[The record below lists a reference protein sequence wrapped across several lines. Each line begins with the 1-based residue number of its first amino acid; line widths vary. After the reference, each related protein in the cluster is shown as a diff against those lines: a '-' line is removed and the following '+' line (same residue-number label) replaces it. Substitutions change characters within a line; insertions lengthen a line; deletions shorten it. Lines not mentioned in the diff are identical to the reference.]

1 MTQELKQSTAVNVLM
16 GPFVDVTDANTAEAD
31 VILNACGTTS
41 LLKHGSGVITNIA
54 LETFHKVGGGWYNLA
69 LTNLSTN
76 TLGLL
81 TIGIH
86 DASLALPV
94 MGRFMVLDGKW
105 HDAKYGA
112 GANIDLLDTAISTV
126 NTTAGVAA
134 TNYTYLDMLIS
145 SVNTV
150 AAAKDTQIGV
160 INTGVYIVETNTDMP
175 TTTIN
180 TALAIVNARVAA
192 NLDQPITMVNT
203 GAYLAATNTDILT
216 SMVNT
221 GAYLAAVNTD
231 MPSSLINTMLA
242 VVNTRVAANL
252 DLPITTVNTIAGT
265 NAQYLDMLISA
276 VNTVAGAKDTEIG
289 VINTGIYQVNAR
301 SYGLTKGIAITNAMF
316 AMKLSADHIS
326 PANAKTVWAA
336 ISKDGAAFTNTAG
349 SPTQLGDG
357 WWCVNFS
364 AAEMGASVIAVRAVN
379 ANCDV
384 TEFTIFTND

>member
-1 MTQELKQSTAVNVLM
+1 MTQELKQSIAVNVLM
-16 GPFVDVTDANTAEAD
+16 GPFVDVTDANTAETD
-31 VILNACGTTS
+31 VILNACDTTS
-41 LLKHGSGVITNIA
+41 LLKHGSGVISNIA

-76 TLGLL
+76 TLGML
-81 TIGIH
+81 TVGIH

-94 MGRFMVLDGKW
+94 MGRFMVLDAKW
-105 HDAKYGA
+105 YDAKYGA
-112 GANIDLLDTAISTV
+112 GANIDLLDMAISTV

-134 TNYTYLDMLIS
+134 TNFAYLDMLVS

-160 INTGVYIVETNTDMP
+160 INTGVYLVEANVDIP
-175 TTTIN
+175 TTT
-180 TALAIVNARVAA
+180 
-192 NLDQPITMVNT
+192 
-203 GAYLAATNTDILT
+203 
-216 SMVNT
+216 
-221 GAYLAAVNTD
+221 
-231 MPSSLINTMLA
+231 INTMLA

-252 DLPITTVNTIAGT
+252 NLPITTVNTIVGT
-265 NAQYLDMLISA
+265 NAQYLDILLSS
-276 VNTVAGAKDTEIG
+276 VNTTAGAKDTEIG

-301 SYGLTKGIAITNAMF
+301 SYGVTKGVAVTNALF

-349 SPTQLGDG
+349 SPTQLSDG
-357 WWCVNFS
+357 WWCLNFS
-364 AAEMGASVIAVRAVN
+364 AAEMGANVIAVRAVN